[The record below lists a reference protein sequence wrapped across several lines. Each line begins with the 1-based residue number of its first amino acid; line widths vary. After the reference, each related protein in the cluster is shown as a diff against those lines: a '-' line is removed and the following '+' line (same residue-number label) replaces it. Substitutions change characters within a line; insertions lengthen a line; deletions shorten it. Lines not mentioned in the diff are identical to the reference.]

1 MKRVTFKNNQL
12 TIVGNMYFP
21 QDFDESLTYPAI
33 VVGHPAGGVKEQT
46 AGLYAERLAQL
57 GYVTLAYDASYQGE
71 SEGQPRQLEDPH
83 ARVEDIRA
91 AVDYFTTVPFID
103 NDRIGLVGICAS
115 GAYVIKAAQTDKRVK
130 AVAGISASDI
140 GQIFRYGW
148 TGEQSIN
155 DTLNTLAQ
163 VSSERTAEANGQEM
177 QTIGF
182 VPEAD
187 EITDETPQEM
197 KDGYEYYRTPRAN
210 HPRSNNKIPFISF
223 DRIIEFTAF
232 DLVSELL
239 TQPLLVIAGSEA
251 GTRWLTE
258 QVYEKANEPK
268 EVLYVEGANHF
279 DMYDKEPYVTEAV
292 EKMETFFK
300 QYL

>member
-71 SEGQPRQLEDPH
+71 SEGEPRHLEDPQ

-130 AVAGISASDI
+130 AVAGISA
-140 GQIFRYGW
+140 
-148 TGEQSIN
+148 
-155 DTLNTLAQ
+155 
-163 VSSERTAEANGQEM
+163 
-177 QTIGF
+177 
-182 VPEAD
+182 
-187 EITDETPQEM
+187 
-197 KDGYEYYRTPRAN
+197 
-210 HPRSNNKIPFISF
+210 
-223 DRIIEFTAF
+223 
-232 DLVSELL
+232 
-239 TQPLLVIAGSEA
+239 
-251 GTRWLTE
+251 
-258 QVYEKANEPK
+258 
-268 EVLYVEGANHF
+268 
-279 DMYDKEPYVTEAV
+279 
-292 EKMETFFK
+292 
-300 QYL
+300 

>member
-1 MKRVTFKNNQL
+1 
-12 TIVGNMYFP
+12 
-21 QDFDESLTYPAI
+21 
-33 VVGHPAGGVKEQT
+33 
-46 AGLYAERLAQL
+46 
-57 GYVTLAYDASYQGE
+57 
-71 SEGQPRQLEDPH
+71 
-83 ARVEDIRA
+83 
-91 AVDYFTTVPFID
+91 
-103 NDRIGLVGICAS
+103 
-115 GAYVIKAAQTDKRVK
+115 
-130 AVAGISASDI
+130 
-140 GQIFRYGW
+140 
-148 TGEQSIN
+148 
-155 DTLNTLAQ
+155 
-163 VSSERTAEANGQEM
+163 M